1 MPSRAIVATSTGGLD
16 ELQIPH
22 RIRILRLQLRIQ
34 GRRLLDGLARAVAV
48 DPAIR
53 LDIIGSGSVLRS
65 AVICFYI
72 SNEGISIIENAARIG
87 LPVPEQLRALLE
99 QLKKK

>member
-1 MPSRAIVATSTGGLD
+1 
-16 ELQIPH
+16 
-22 RIRILRLQLRIQ
+22 
-34 GRRLLDGLARAVAV
+34 
-48 DPAIR
+48 
-53 LDIIGSGSVLRS
+53 GSGSVLRS

-87 LPVPEQLRALLE
+87 LPVPAELRALLE